1 MGSKIM
7 KSFIAGVIVAA
18 LSATAAFA
26 HITLET
32 AEAPVGSSY
41 KAVLRVPH
49 GCAGAPTNAV
59 RLQIPEGV
67 ISAKP
72 MPKAGWT
79 LETVNG
85 AYARSYDDHGTP
97 ITEGVQ
103 EVIWSGGNLPDG
115 VHDEFVFSVYLTPD
129 LAPGAMLYFPVI
141 QQCGT
146 ASNAWIEVPAD
157 GQTED
162 DLQLPAPGLKLLPAT
177 APGH

>member
-7 KSFIAGVIVAA
+7 KSILFGVVIAT
-18 LSATAAFA
+18 LSTTAAFA

-32 AEAPVGSSY
+32 AKAPVGSSY

-49 GCAGAPTNAV
+49 GCAGAPTNAIRV
-59 RLQIPEGV
+59 QMPEGV

-72 MPKAGWT
+72 MPKPGWM
-79 LETVNG
+79 LETVKG

-97 ITEGVQ
+97 TNEGIK

-115 VHDEFVFSVYLTPD
+115 VHDEFVISVYLAPD
-129 LAPGAMLYFPVI
+129 LVPGAMLYFPVI

-146 ASNAWIEVPAD
+146 ASEAWIDVPAD

-162 DLQLPAPGLKLLPAT
+162 DLQLPAPGLKLLPA
-177 APGH
+177 APSGQ